1 MRRIIFGISM
11 VILFCGL
18 ALGGVLTGRIIRG
31 DGSPLSKTKI
41 IIEGRKVVTNEF
53 GGYAVK
59 LPDGE
64 HELRIVIDGISYI
77 SQRINIYS
85 PRTKQNWRID
95 HRERRLIKIR

>member
-18 ALGGVLTGRIIRG
+18 ALGGVLTGRIIKE

-64 HELRIVIDGISYI
+64 HELRIVIDGISYT
-77 SQRINIYS
+77 SESINIYS

-95 HRERRLIKIR
+95 HRKRRLIKIR